1 MLKNE
6 RGQAFI
12 EMLFV
17 LPLLLMLAFFI
28 IEMGFVM
35 YDLAVVNYAASS
47 AAVEAAR
54 QGQFTTET
62 GERTMAYLR
71 DWSSNGGNFN
81 LVRSNVPGND
91 LDSIVVYGPGA
102 DEQFQRGDIITIGV
116 CYPVRF
122 KTFLMDALA
131 SWTVDE
137 QELILKAR
145 ASAVSEVYFEP

>member
-17 LPLLLMLAFFI
+17 LPLFLMLAFFI

-35 YDLAVVNYAASS
+35 YDLAVINYAASS
-47 AAVEAAR
+47 TAVEAAR
-54 QGQFTTET
+54 QGQFTTAT
-62 GERTMAYLR
+62 GDRTMAYLR
-71 DWSSNGGNFN
+71 DWSSNGRNFN
-81 LVRSNVPGND
+81 IVRRSVPGKD
-91 LDSIVVYGPGA
+91 IYSIIVYGPGA
-102 DEQFQRGDIITIGV
+102 GDKFQRGDIITIGV

-137 QELILKAR
+137 QELFLKAR
-145 ASAVSEVYFEP
+145 ASAMSEVFFEP